1 MDFVVELETHNK
13 KRMNYLDIHDN
24 IIKNI
29 NDKYH
34 FIELMK
40 ECFYMKPPE
49 PIWITHKNGTKENI
63 NRKKRYQLNSKAWL
77 VYGCVPYNVKEDLKE
92 FKIQMNRKYFYS
104 KYKINKVFVILNE
117 IESEL
122 L

>member
-13 KRMNYLDIHDN
+13 KRMNYLDVYDN
-24 IIKNI
+24 IVKNI
-29 NDKYH
+29 NEKFSFKEMLKEY
-34 FIELMK
+34 FLMN
-40 ECFYMKPPE
+40 PPE
-49 PIWITHKNGTKENI
+49 PYYITHKDGTKENLRR
-63 NRKKRYQLNSKAWL
+63 NKRFQLNSKAWL
-77 VYGCVPYNVKEDLKE
+77 VYDCFPYNVKEDLKE

-104 KYKINKVFVILNE
+104 KYKVNRVFVILDE